1 MANSL
6 KIKVN
11 GLTHG
16 VSASLD
22 TPLLYVLHN
31 ELHLHGPR
39 FGCGLAQ
46 CGACSV
52 LLDGKEIRSCVTPVA
67 AVSGKNITT
76 LEGLPA
82 LWAAQRGTS
91 AAAPAL
97 HPLQQAWI
105 DVQVPHCGYCQNG
118 MMIQAADLLATTKN
132 PSEDQIR
139 TAMNGHL
146 CRCGTYPRG
155 RDRDPE
161 GRGRDGKGRCVMTGL
176 MHEKEFSRKS
186 FVKGGG
192 ALIVGFS
199 ALGALGAGRAEGA
212 TGNTPFALRG
222 PGDFLPDL
230 QAVDSWIAVRADNSI
245 IVTHGETELGH
256 GTPTGILML
265 VAEEMNTNM
274 DQMIYAHPE
283 TWLNATGGGGGS
295 GGISKRLDSDPC
307 GGCVREAGSARPR
320 VDEARRPRGE
330 SLGLGRCR
338 HRRIGK
344 REVRRPARREAVQL
358 HDVDRDQLGD
368 PG

>member
-1 MANSL
+1 MASSL

-67 AVSGKNITT
+67 AVSGKSITT

-82 LWAAQRGTS
+82 LWASERGTA

-146 CRCGTYPRG
+146 CRCGTYPQNP
-155 RDRDPE
+155 DRDPE
-161 GRGRDGKGRCVMTGL
+161 GRGRDGKGRCLMTGL

-186 FVKGGG
+186 FLKGGG

-199 ALGALGAGRAEGA
+199 LIGSAIAGKAQA
-212 TGNTPFALRG
+212 APTALRE
-222 PGDFLPDL
+222 
-230 QAVDSWIAVRADNSI
+230 QR
-245 IVTHGETELGH
+245 
-256 GTPTGILML
+256 
-265 VAEEMNTNM
+265 
-274 DQMIYAHPE
+274 
-283 TWLNATGGGGGS
+283 
-295 GGISKRLDSDPC
+295 
-307 GGCVREAGSARPR
+307 
-320 VDEARRPRGE
+320 ARRPVLDR
-330 SLGLGRCR
+330 LVDHDPCR
-338 HRRIGK
+338 QHRR
-344 REVRRPARREAVQL
+344 R
-358 HDVDRDQLGD
+358 
-368 PG
+368 